1 MSKHL
6 DTHVF
11 CLNPDANIASEG
23 MFFVT
28 EIYFGDLYPYPMRL
42 RQSVEL
48 NSYGNVA
55 KIELAPNATL
65 TPNVLRKIAD
75 ELEAKIK
82 TAKELSEMIPF

>member
-1 MSKHL
+1 MGKHL

-23 MFFVT
+23 AFFVT
-28 EIYFGDLYPYPMRL
+28 EIYFGDIYPYKMCL
-42 RQSVEL
+42 RQSIEL
-48 NSYGNVA
+48 NSYGNIA
-55 KIELAPNATL
+55 RIELAPNATL

-82 TAKELSEMIPF
+82 KAKELSEMIPF